1 MGEKINNFSD
11 IRRADTRCTIG
22 CKYKWELKKTECR
35 FIFRKI
41 FCENEWNCAGAGIT
55 RRIK

>member
-1 MGEKINNFSD
+1 MGEKINNFSGL
-11 IRRADTRCTIG
+11 RRAGTRCTIG

-41 FCENEWNCAGAGIT
+41 LCENEWNGAGAGIMK
-55 RRIK
+55 IK